1 MSRKSN
7 LDALFGARPAAKPP
21 QPASP
26 PSPEPEA
33 FAAANAAPA
42 EPEFAAANPRG
53 PDRGRSGPVRAM
65 SSTLR
70 GLAARA
76 DAAADIEAGTV
87 VVEIAPERIDD
98 SFIADRVAD
107 AHDPGLAA
115 LVESI
120 RESGQ
125 QVPILVRPHPEAA
138 DRFQVAYGRR
148 RIQAAR
154 SLARPVRAV
163 VRPLS
168 DAELVVAQ
176 GKENLERQDLS
187 YIERAFFALRLEEHG
202 FPRATITAAMGVG
215 KGDLS
220 TLISVARTV
229 PAEVVRAIGPA
240 PAAGR
245 PRWMLL
251 AERIK
256 AARPSR
262 VAGLLADPGFQAK
275 PTNERFAAV
284 LTALAPPAAPRPAP
298 QVWSDEAGRGIAR
311 IERTPDRVAL
321 SFDETL
327 EPGLADYVLDRMPE
341 LLAAYRAGRSRP

>member
-7 LDALFGARPAAKPP
+7 LDALFGAKPLPKPLPNPAPVPEVPP
-21 QPASP
+21 A
-26 PSPEPEA
+26 PEAEA
-33 FAAANAAPA
+33 FAAANPPPP
-42 EPEFAAANPRG
+42 EPEFAAANAGAQEPR
-53 PDRGRSGPVRAM
+53 PPERSRSGPVRAM

-76 DAAADIEAGTV
+76 DAAAEIEAGTV
-87 VVEIAPERIDD
+87 VVEIEPERIDD

-125 QVPILVRPHPEAA
+125 QVPILVRPHPEKSE
-138 DRFQVAYGRR
+138 RYQVAYGRR

-154 SLARPVRAV
+154 RLARPVRAV

-229 PAEVVRAIGPA
+229 PAEIVRAIGPA

-251 AERIK
+251 AERV
-256 AARPSR
+256 R
-262 VAGLLADPGFQAK
+262 
-275 PTNERFAAV
+275 
-284 LTALAPPAAPRPAP
+284 AAPAQRAASLQVP
-298 QVWSDEAGRGIAR
+298 Q
-311 IERTPDRVAL
+311 T
-321 SFDETL
+321 
-327 EPGLADYVLDRMPE
+327 GL
-341 LLAAYRAGRSRP
+341 